1 MTALMSFAI
10 SGRVLSRLG
19 ISLSR
24 MFFTVLSAIGHPL
37 LPRAARSRPGATVA
51 TEQLPRQAWPV
62 LTWPSRGTGPLR
74 ARQRC
79 LYQAQKL
86 AQLERLGQVSRRAQL
101 AGVVADVSIS
111 AQDDHRN
118 LRPIRP
124 PPDALG
130 KLPAVHHRHHQ
141 VQQNEVGAQ

>member
-19 ISLSR
+19 ISVSR

-51 TEQLPRQAWPV
+51 TEQLPRQAWPAP
-62 LTWPSRGTGPLR
+62 TWPSRGPGPLR

-79 LYQAQKL
+79 LHHAQKL
-86 AQLERLGQVSRRAQL
+86 LQLERLGQVTHRAQL
-101 AGVVADVSIS
+101 ARVLADVSIR
-111 AQDDHRN
+111 AQ
-118 LRPIRP
+118 
-124 PPDALG
+124 
-130 KLPAVHHRHHQ
+130 
-141 VQQNEVGAQ
+141 